1 MTQLS
6 FAHERLDVYR
16 LAIDDGG
23 KSDLKRIVSM
33 RTRLIQRQKTVA
45 ADAIEYE
52 YRDAEYEYEEH
63 RGGEA

>member
-6 FAHERLDVYR
+6 FDHERLDVYR
-16 LAIDDGG
+16 LAIDSGD
-23 KSDLKRIVSM
+23 KSDRNGLCLL
-33 RTRLIQRQKTVA
+33 TRLIELKRTVA